1 MEERQKMMRQ
11 RSRELIGG
19 TATCN
24 LNDSTSRSSD
34 VCTPF
39 FSTPY
44 AGTGAG
50 GVIPPE
56 DTHMDDM
63 DDSVVVQSV
72 TTRQKTAA
80 KATNEGTRVAS
91 PAYTTS
97 YTY

>member
-44 AGTGAG
+44 TYAGTGAG
-50 GVIPPE
+50 GVTPPE
-56 DTHMDDM
+56 DTHMDDF
-63 DDSVVVQSV
+63 VVVQGA